1 MEKGKNDSSTQQ
13 QLKNEEKTENNDES
27 LSFKGTNLAVDE
39 KNNIKEQ
46 FNDEQNKE
54 LASER
59 KEINE
64 NEEENNIQ
72 LSKDINKEE
81 IKEIKIEQNSDEN
94 NNDNNTKKNKI
105 CQFIK
110 DLCHELFIEGFGG
123 MAQGLFCTLIVGT
136 IVCQIGKWCKSDLY
150 FGKMLYAF
158 GSISKQLMGAGI
170 GVGIANKFKVH
181 PLIIFSS
188 SVCGTIGAFAK
199 NLVDTLIKNADFSWA
214 YSAPGNP
221 IGSFICT
228 IISIKIANLY
238 VGKTKLDI
246 VLVPLGMVLICVAS
260 IFVSWPFI
268 KLIDLIGQLIEKAID
283 QGTGLKYIVC
293 IFVSIIMG
301 IFLTLPT
308 SSAAIWISIGASQN
322 NSKSFLISSA
332 AACSGGAAHMIGF
345 AVSSFRENS
354 WSGLISQGIG
364 TSMLQVPNIMKKPII
379 LIPQIISSIVLAVVS
394 VVLDM
399 RCNVEGGGMG
409 TAGLVG
415 LFGIIDASQNEIK
428 VWKYVLGIILCL
440 FVIPALVSL
449 GVSELMRKKGWIKEG
464 DMKLE
469 Y

>member
-1 MEKGKNDSSTQQ
+1 MEKGRNELSPQQKINQEEKKEKNDEI
-13 QLKNEEKTENNDES
+13 LKLKGTVLSIDEENN
-27 LSFKGTNLAVDE
+27 L
-39 KNNIKEQ
+39 KEQ
-46 FNDEQNKE
+46 FNDKQNKKINFE
-54 LASER
+54 
-59 KEINE
+59 KKKINE
-64 NEEENNIQ
+64 NEEQKIIQSSNDLDNEERKETKIKQNNP
-72 LSKDINKEE
+72 
-81 IKEIKIEQNSDEN
+81 DEN
-94 NNDNNTKKNKI
+94 NKDNSTNKKI

-110 DLCHELFIEGFGG
+110 DLCHELFIKGFGG
-123 MAQGLFCTLIVGT
+123 MAQGLFCTLIAGT
-136 IVCQIGKWCKSDLY
+136 IVCQIGKWCKKDSY
-150 FGKMLYAF
+150 FGKTMFAF
-158 GSISKQLMGAGI
+158 GSIAKQLMGAGI
-170 GVGIANKFKVH
+170 GVGIANKFNVQ

-199 NLVDTLIKNADFSWA
+199 NLVDTLTKNDDFSWA

-246 VLVPLGMVLICVAS
+246 VLIPLGMVIICLAS

-268 KLIDLIGQLIEKAID
+268 KLIDLIGELIEKAID
-283 QGTGLKYIVC
+283 QGTGLKYIIC

-308 SSAAIWISIGASQN
+308 SSAAIWISIGANQN

-332 AACSGGAAHMIGF
+332 AACCGGASHMVGF
-345 AVSSFRENS
+345 AVSSFRENR
-354 WSGLISQGIG
+354 WSGLISQGLG
-364 TSMLQVPNIMKKPII
+364 TSMLQIPNIMKRPII
-379 LIPQIISSIVLAVVS
+379 LVPQIISSIVTSIVS
-394 VVLDM
+394 VALDM
-399 RCNVEGGGMG
+399 RCNIEGAGMG

-415 LFGIIDASQNEIK
+415 IFGIIDASENEIK
-428 VWKYVLGIILCL
+428 VWKYFLGIILCL
-440 FVIPALVSL
+440 FIIPSFVSL